1 MIRLGL
7 CADVRNI
14 KEIEELGFDFVDG
27 KLSQVAALSDEEF
40 EEVMKIVSSAS
51 IKVEKMAILLP
62 KTMSVIGEKYNEEEM
77 IAYLEGAFSRMK
89 RLGADVISFG
99 SGKSRMIP
107 EGMNYQTAFA
117 QLVHVTTV
125 IATVA
130 AKYGIKVAIEP
141 LNRNETNLINTLAEG
156 AALQAMVN
164 MENVG
169 LLADA
174 YHMQV
179 ESENMKKLVFC
190 SPLMHTHI
198 ALKDGRKYPTEN
210 LPEVEEFFTL
220 LKEAGYDGTLSIE
233 GKSED
238 WKVDS
243 VKALSVMR
251 AYAN

>member
-14 KEIEELGFDFVDG
+14 KEIEALGFDFVDG
-27 KLSQVAALSDEEF
+27 KLSQLASLSDEEF
-40 EEVMKIVSSAS
+40 EEVVKIVSSSS

-77 IAYLEGAFSRMK
+77 VAYLEGAFSRMK

-125 IATVA
+125 IATFA

-141 LNRNETNLINTLAEG
+141 LNRNETNLINTLSEG
-156 AALQAMVN
+156 AALQSMVN

-198 ALKDGRKYPTEN
+198 ALKDGRKYPTES
-210 LPEVEEFFTL
+210 LAEVEEFFAF

-238 WKVDS
+238 WIEDS
-243 VKALSVMR
+243 KKALAVMR
-251 AYAN
+251 PLA